1 MKHPSVRAY
10 YSVWNERRGDA
21 AAPDRFALEPD
32 AVRELLGDIFVLGC
46 QRASGY
52 PYRVAGT
59 RICALLGH
67 DAKGHPFID
76 AFAADSRREIADL
89 IDIVAEETEP
99 AVAGLSARSA
109 DGRTVA
115 LELLL
120 LPFAPRPHAPLS
132 LTGLLAPLDPVG
144 TPLTD
149 FHLLTWRYVA
159 RRPTDR
165 PRGIRRWA
173 AARGFFVYEGLR

>member
-10 YSVWNERRGDA
+10 YSFWNERRGDA
-21 AAPDRFALEPD
+21 VAPDRAALAPD

-46 QRASGY
+46 ERANGY

-59 RICALLGH
+59 RICALLGK
-67 DAKGHPFID
+67 DAKGQPLLG

-89 IDIVAEETEP
+89 VDIVAEETEP
-99 AVAGLSARSA
+99 AVAGVSARAA

-120 LPFAPRPHAPLS
+120 LPFAPRPHAPLNI
-132 LTGLLAPLDPVG
+132 TGLLAPLDPVS

-149 FHLLTWRYVA
+149 FNLLTWRYVA
-159 RRPTDR
+159 RRPADR
-165 PRGIRRWA
+165 PRGVKRWA